1 MVCSNGTILSAA
13 ERRGT
18 ESAVGRVTERV
29 QRHIRQ

>member
-1 MVCSNGTILSAA
+1 MVCSNGTL